1 MHRRRCVQAKGRNP
15 LSRILYCLPAPTGR
29 IDVRR
34 VVAFTDI
41 AERKIKDGALLHLN
55 QLKDSRFVIE
65 IPCRPTCIR
74 G

>member
-1 MHRRRCVQAKGRNP
+1 MKMLFPHLKKGEGVIFVSGGEADNV
-15 LSRILYCLPAPTGR
+15 SW
-29 IDVRR
+29 
-34 VVAFTDI
+34 AFTDI
-41 AERKIKDGALLHLN
+41 AERKIKDDAQLHLN